1 MIFWSD
7 MNFLSYNYFGYRVTQ
22 FNCYNATILLFSCL
36 FTYLLYQ
43 LHVGIG
49 GINKIKKN

>member
-7 MNFLSYNYFGYRVTQ
+7 MNLLSYNYFGYRVTQ
-22 FNCYNATILLFSCL
+22 FKCYNATILLFSCL

-49 GINKIKKN
+49 GINKIKK